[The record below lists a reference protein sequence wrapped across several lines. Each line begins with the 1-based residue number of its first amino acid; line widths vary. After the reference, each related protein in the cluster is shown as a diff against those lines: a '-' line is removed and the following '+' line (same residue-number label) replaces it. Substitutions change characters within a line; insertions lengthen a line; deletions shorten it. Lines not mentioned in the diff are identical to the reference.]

1 MMDDIREKY
10 FSYAT
15 GVVEGTIPACVYVRT
30 ACQRNLDRFNRDDM
44 YFDSEAVDRVV
55 NFIQHLKLFTGEFAG
70 QHLMLQPWQFNIIV
84 NTFGWKWKKNGLRV
98 TRQLYLELG
107 RKNAKTT
114 TCAAILLYMMIA
126 DGENNAS
133 VILSANSAK
142 QASLCFDICSNLLKS
157 IDPKDKHFKRY
168 RDTIKFDKTVSKIK
182 VVAADSSKLDGEN
195 AHAFLTDELHEAPD
209 GSVYQVLETSMGS
222 RRQPLAMAA
231 TTAGF
236 NLASFCYEQREYNI
250 QVLNGLATDDT
261 LQAFIYTLDEEDDW
275 KDEKNWEKANPNLDI
290 SIKRDYIRSQIEKA
304 QANPSSEINVRTK
317 LMNEWCATATGS
329 FIPMNYIFNSLKPI
343 NFDEWKDNEDTWMY
357 VGLDFAT
364 MIDLTALSVL
374 WEHDGKIY
382 IHNRYYL
389 PSSALKESVN
399 KEKYRQWA
407 NAGYITITPGN
418 STDFDY
424 VKNDLLKLCTN
435 HNVGQIN
442 YDPWQSTY
450 FIQKLME
457 ESLPLSP
464 YSQSMASMTAPTK
477 QLQKLFL
484 DGKIV
489 MDKNPVTSWMYE
501 LAIPWYDSNDNIKL
515 KKINQEKDKIDGV
528 IADVMALAAYLQ
540 SMGWSNEIGTTN
552 L

>member
-1 MMDDIREKY
+1 
-10 FSYAT
+10 
-15 GVVEGTIPACVYVRT
+15 
-30 ACQRNLDRFNRDDM
+30 
-44 YFDSEAVDRVV
+44 
-55 NFIQHLKLFTGEFAG
+55 
-70 QHLMLQPWQFNIIV
+70 
-84 NTFGWKWKKNGLRV
+84 
-98 TRQLYLELG
+98 
-107 RKNAKTT
+107 
-114 TCAAILLYMMIA
+114 
-126 DGENNAS
+126 
-133 VILSANSAK
+133 
-142 QASLCFDICSNLLKS
+142 
-157 IDPKDKHFKRY
+157 
-168 RDTIKFDKTVSKIK
+168 
-182 VVAADSSKLDGEN
+182 
-195 AHAFLTDELHEAPD
+195 
-209 GSVYQVLETSMGS
+209 
-222 RRQPLAMAA
+222 
-231 TTAGF
+231 
-236 NLASFCYEQREYNI
+236 
-250 QVLNGLATDDT
+250 
-261 LQAFIYTLDEEDDW
+261 
-275 KDEKNWEKANPNLDI
+275 
-290 SIKRDYIRSQIEKA
+290 
-304 QANPSSEINVRTK
+304 
-317 LMNEWCATATGS
+317 
-329 FIPMNYIFNSLKPI
+329 MNYIFNSLKPI
-343 NFDEWKDNEDTWMY
+343 NFDEWKDNDEQWMY

-374 WEHDGKIY
+374 WEHDGNIY

-424 VKNDLLKLCTN
+424 VKNDLLKLCSN
-435 HNVGQIN
+435 HNIGQIN